1 MLIKEIR
8 VVVFFF
14 LFLNLGGSFC
24 RGVIDV
30 GVQCI
35 PETVR
40 VDNKAPPQTVSVVS
54 AEGAQT
60 RADNQ
65 VLTVC
70 VMVN

>member
-1 MLIKEIR
+1 MFS
-8 VVVFFF
+8 V
-14 LFLNLGGSFC
+14 LNLEGSFWAQC
-24 RGVIDV
+24 VPEI
-30 GVQCI
+30 VQVD
-35 PETVR
+35 TRSLADSVR
-40 VDNKAPPQTVSVVS
+40 VVS